1 MTCNRS
7 RSTRLPILFGFFSH
21 IEQNMEIEIE
31 SLSSSLEQN
40 FFSFFLPL
48 LGVIDHK
55 HPSRLHIIGI
65 WYGHSCSVMYTVY
78 TYNGKLPK
86 QKSIEF
92 HAYQWLWYPT
102 LYSIRKLCPGNFISD
117 HIILW
122 CQNFYK
128 YLPVV
133 FLDNIKHLK
142 HIGKITKWN
151 FIIINCGCKIK
162 YLANSWHCIQQFSS
176 LP

>member
-1 MTCNRS
+1 MVPPTQFHIQHNSPHLKAKRTKIVWLAIGLAAQGSQFFLAFFHTLNR
-7 RSTRLPILFGFFSH
+7 
-21 IEQNMEIEIE
+21 MEIEIE

-92 HAYQWLWYPT
+92 HVYQWLWYPT

-122 CQNFYK
+122 CQNFCK
-128 YLPVV
+128 YLPV
-133 FLDNIKHLK
+133 F
-142 HIGKITKWN
+142 
-151 FIIINCGCKIK
+151 F
-162 YLANSWHCIQQFSS
+162 YR
-176 LP
+176 